1 VKLALTLPP
10 FGELAD
16 PRAVRDLAV
25 EAEAAGWDGVFVWD
39 HVDYRAPVE
48 AVGDPW
54 ITIAAIAAAT
64 ERVVTGP
71 MVTPLARR
79 RPHVVARELVA
90 LDLLSA
96 GRLVFGVGLGL
107 DGSGGELSRFGEET
121 DDRRRAA
128 MLDEGL
134 DLVTGLLSGE
144 HVDHAGEH
152 YLARDAR
159 FLPPAVRGRM
169 PIWVGAQWPHR
180 RPLRRAARFDGVYA
194 LRLEPA
200 DVAEL
205 RAFVEPLR
213 PGGLDG
219 FDVVV
224 EGEVGEDPSAWRAVG
239 ATWWL
244 TTFDAFTVRADAVHA
259 AITAGPPR

>member
-1 VKLALTLPP
+1 MKLGITLPP

-16 PRAVRDLAV
+16 PHVVRDLAV
-25 EAEAAGWDGVFVWD
+25 ASETAGWDGVFVWD

-54 ITIAAIAAAT
+54 ITMAAIAAAT
-64 ERVVTGP
+64 ERVALGP

-79 RPHVVARELVA
+79 RPHVVARQLAA
-90 LDLLSA
+90 LDRLAA

-107 DGSGGELSRFGEET
+107 DGSGRELSRFGEET

-134 DLVTGLLSGE
+134 EVVTGLLSGE
-144 HVDHAGEH
+144 RIDHAGEH

-159 FLPPAVRGRM
+159 FLPRPDGGI

-180 RPLRRAARFDGVYA
+180 RPLQRAARFDGVYA
-194 LRLEPA
+194 LHVRPDEL
-200 DVAEL
+200 DEL
-205 RAFVEPLR
+205 RDVVGAR
-213 PGGLDG
+213 RASGLDG

-224 EGEVGEDPSAWRAVG
+224 EGDVGVDPSPWRAAG

-259 AITAGPPR
+259 AVSAGPPR

>member
-1 VKLALTLPP
+1 MKLGITLPP

-16 PRAVRDLAV
+16 PRVVRDLAV
-25 EAEAAGWDGVFVWD
+25 AAEAAGWDGVFVWD

-54 ITIAAIAAAT
+54 ITMAAIAAAT

-90 LDLLSA
+90 LDLLAA

-121 DDRRRAA
+121 DDRRRAT

-134 DLVTGLLSGE
+134 DLLTGLLSGE
-144 HVDHAGEH
+144 PD
-152 YLARDAR
+152 R
-159 FLPPAVRGRM
+159 PRG
-169 PIWVGAQWPHR
+169 
-180 RPLRRAARFDGVYA
+180 
-194 LRLEPA
+194 
-200 DVAEL
+200 
-205 RAFVEPLR
+205 
-213 PGGLDG
+213 
-219 FDVVV
+219 
-224 EGEVGEDPSAWRAVG
+224 
-239 ATWWL
+239 
-244 TTFDAFTVRADAVHA
+244 
-259 AITAGPPR
+259 